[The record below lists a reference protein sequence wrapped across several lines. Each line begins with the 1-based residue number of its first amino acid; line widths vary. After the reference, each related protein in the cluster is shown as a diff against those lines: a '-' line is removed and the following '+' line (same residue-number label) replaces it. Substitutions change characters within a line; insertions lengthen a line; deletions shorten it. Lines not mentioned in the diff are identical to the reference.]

1 MAMKRS
7 EPSER
12 AQLILKSLIDNYL
25 SDGQPVGSK
34 TLASSNRLGLS
45 AATIRNVMA
54 GLEAEGYICS
64 PHTSAGRVPTAKGY
78 RFFVDSLLVNQD
90 LEKIS
95 PQELLR
101 QIDLHADTKSLLQQA
116 SGMLS
121 GLTRQV
127 GLVKVPSLQKL
138 ILRHIEFLRLSDD
151 QLLVILVLN
160 ERDVQNRIIKTNRG
174 FTASELEQVSNYLN
188 QEFAGEELHKAQQ
201 RLLDL
206 LSSTKEAMEQH
217 MQEAIDIASQAL
229 QSTSAQEEQMLVSGQ
244 SNLLQMAADSNLEK
258 LQTLFDAFS
267 QKRDILHL
275 LDQCL
280 QSPGV
285 QVYIGEESG
294 HHLLEECS
302 VITAPYRVRG
312 QTVGVLGVLGP
323 TRMNYQRV
331 IPLVDITARLLGCS
345 LERD

>member
-1 MAMKRS
+1 
-7 EPSER
+7 
-12 AQLILKSLIDNYL
+12 
-25 SDGQPVGSK
+25 
-34 TLASSNRLGLS
+34 
-45 AATIRNVMA
+45 
-54 GLEAEGYICS
+54 
-64 PHTSAGRVPTAKGY
+64 
-78 RFFVDSLLVNQD
+78 
-90 LEKIS
+90 
-95 PQELLR
+95 
-101 QIDLHADTKSLLQQA
+101 
-116 SGMLS
+116 
-121 GLTRQV
+121 
-127 GLVKVPSLQKL
+127 
-138 ILRHIEFLRLSDD
+138 
-151 QLLVILVLN
+151 
-160 ERDVQNRIIKTNRG
+160 
-174 FTASELEQVSNYLN
+174 
-188 QEFAGEELHKAQQ
+188 
-201 RLLDL
+201 
-206 LSSTKEAMEQH
+206 
-217 MQEAIDIASQAL
+217 
-229 QSTSAQEEQMLVSGQ
+229 MLVSGQ